1 MALIKPAPWNQKGG
15 DILVLSPRV
24 TSARSC
30 TSWHELVTW
39 STESVIRDL
48 RVQYDFHFALSHR
61 ETLVSQNF
69 RTFDFQL
76 YSCSGFSKVWFFYTF
91 TTWKRCEMATV
102 FSVIF
107 AGAHKYLQ
115 SFRMSA
121 QYLRN
126 VCDVWKFQS
135 IPIMPRWPLA
145 SARTYPRVDEAL
157 RADWCVWLPWIL

>member
-1 MALIKPAPWNQKGG
+1 MAEAIWAPPPLEIPIRSVPYRYTDFLIW
-15 DILVLSPRV
+15 
-24 TSARSC
+24 
-30 TSWHELVTW
+30 E
-39 STESVIRDL
+39 
-48 RVQYDFHFALSHR
+48 F
-61 ETLVSQNF
+61 
-69 RTFDFQL
+69 
-76 YSCSGFSKVWFFYTF
+76 SGFSKVWFFQTF

-145 SARTYPRVDEAL
+145 SARTYPRVDLAL
-157 RADWCVWLPWIL
+157 RTDWCVCLPWIIVDPRKYFRSFHMCIYHLQNVCDVWKKFSPFPSNLADPCQHRTHA